1 MKKKKKEMKVS
12 AKMKSRMLIS
22 FSGEAAYY
30 DRYLSC
36 EGEQTLEVLELSLSF
51 CFDGHDI
58 RRPL

>member
-1 MKKKKKEMKVS
+1 MKVS